1 MSRLAPLLLAIV
13 LSAAAAGRRPIFTE
27 AAVNNPALAAVVRPG
42 SSGAAVLRA
51 QILLDR
57 AHFSCGEID
66 GSYGRN
72 LEMAI
77 RNYQQAHGL
86 DVTGKVGADMWKELN
101 ADGAPALFSYTIA
114 PEDVAGPFDNHP
126 RSNMME
132 MANLKSL
139 PYGSPVDEL
148 AERFH
153 SSQQLLRKLNPGKSF
168 EAAGTQILVP
178 NVIVAAPGQ
187 AASVVVNGTTRTV
200 EALDAE
206 GKVIA
211 SYAAT
216 VGSEHDP
223 LPVGDWKVTI
233 VQKNPVFFY
242 NSDLFWD
249 ADEQHARA
257 KIPPGPRNP
266 VGVVWIG
273 LSKEHYGIHGT
284 PVPQTIGHTQSHGC
298 IRLTNWD
305 ASELAQIVRK
315 GTPAVLKE

>member
-1 MSRLAPLLLAIV
+1 MIRFAPLLLLIA
-13 LSAAAAGRRPIFTE
+13 LSAPAAVFHK
-27 AAVNNPALAAVVRPG
+27 AAVNNAALATPVRRG

-77 RNYQQAHGL
+77 KNYQEAHGL
-86 DVTGKVGADMWKELN
+86 EATGKINRDMWKELN
-101 ADGAPALFSYTIA
+101 ADDAPALFAYTIA
-114 PEDVAGPFDNHP
+114 PEDVAGPFDKDP
-126 RSNMME
+126 PADMME
-132 MANLKSL
+132 KAKLKSL
-139 PYGSPVDEL
+139 PYASAADAL
-148 AERFH
+148 AEKFH
-153 SSQQLLRKLNPGKSF
+153 LSQQLLRKLNPGKSF
-168 EAAGTQILVP
+168 DEAGTQIEVP
-178 NVIVAAPGQ
+178 NVIVAAPGK

-200 EALDAE
+200 EALDAD

-223 LPVGDWKVTI
+223 LPAGDWKVTI
-233 VQKNPVFFY
+233 VQKNPVYFY

-249 ADEQHARA
+249 ADEQHAKA
-257 KIPPGPRNP
+257 KVPPGPRNP

-284 PVPQTIGHTQSHGC
+284 PAPQNIGHTQSHGC

-305 ASELAQIVRK
+305 ASELAQMVRK
-315 GTPAVLKE
+315 GTPAVLKD

>member
-1 MSRLAPLLLAIV
+1 MSRFAPLLLLIALQV
-13 LSAAAAGRRPIFTE
+13 PAAVFHK
-27 AAVNNPALAAVVRPG
+27 AAVNNAALATPVRRG

-77 RNYQQAHGL
+77 GNYQDAHGL
-86 DVTGKVGADMWKELN
+86 KVTGRIDRAMWKELN
-101 ADGAPALFSYTIA
+101 ADDAPALFAYTIT
-114 PEDVAGPFDNHP
+114 PEDIAGPFDKDP
-126 RSNMME
+126 PADMME
-132 MANLKSL
+132 KAKLKSL
-139 PYGSPVDEL
+139 PYASPADEL
-148 AERFH
+148 AEKFH
-153 SSQQLLRKLNPGKSF
+153 LSRQLLRKLNPGKSF
-168 EAAGTQILVP
+168 DEAGTQIEVP
-178 NVIVAAPGQ
+178 NVIVVAPGK
-187 AASVVVNGTTRTV
+187 AASVVVNGATRTV
-200 EALDAE
+200 EALDAD
-206 GKVIA
+206 GKIVA

-233 VQKNPVFFY
+233 VQRNPAFFY

-249 ADEQHARA
+249 ADEQHAKA
-257 KIPPGPRNP
+257 KVPPGPRNP

-273 LSKEHYGIHGT
+273 LSKEHYGIHGS
-284 PVPQTIGHTQSHGC
+284 PAPQNIGHTQSHGC

-305 ASELAQIVRK
+305 ASELAQMVRK
-315 GTPAVLKE
+315 GTPALLKN